1 LLQSFL
7 DPDRTMPIVMAGLV
21 ISTLPVL
28 VVFLL
33 FQKYYVRG
41 VVLSGL
47 K

>member
-1 LLQSFL
+1 
-7 DPDRTMPIVMAGLV
+7 MPIVMAGLV
-21 ISTLPVL
+21 VSTLPVL

-33 FQKYYVRG
+33 FQKYHVRG

>member
-1 LLQSFL
+1 
-7 DPDRTMPIVMAGLV
+7 MPIVMAGLV
-21 ISTLPVL
+21 LSTLPVL
-28 VVFLL
+28 LVFLV

>member
-1 LLQSFL
+1 
-7 DPDRTMPIVMAGLV
+7 
-21 ISTLPVL
+21 
-28 VVFLL
+28 VFLL